1 MKKWKMKHK
10 RKLTLPIVLML
21 AGLLVFSAMAP
32 ATCIQDA
39 RDRFPGIS
47 YIGER
52 VKEMIQDTT
61 AIKDEA
67 ETITGVWTFSTNPV
81 INEIDLDDDEYIK
94 IGTSDDW
101 IIYAAS
107 PGTSLYIKPAADDQT
122 IYIGYPGYL
131 SATTQYSVDIVW
143 TANASDE
150 TVTFDAGASK
160 ITLTNVSLE
169 LGTGASFSISADDIQ
184 DSEVADDLTIDGGS
198 VDDSA
203 IGGSTPSTGAFTDL
217 DATGTVTIS
226 SASVTIT
233 ATAIELLN
241 DDWQNDE
248 VADDLTINGGTVD
261 NTIIGG
267 TTAASATF
275 TDVHLTGDST
285 FDGHSDGRVF
295 LANVFQYSAPG
306 TDWTPKRQGAYLA
319 ADKSAKNVW
328 IPLNF
333 LKIGDEIVSYKLVG
347 DAVETNALTVDCGL
361 YSVNL
366 ANPLTTTAITD
377 GTIAQITVD
386 GDFDVEAD
394 CEDTT
399 VTTDCM
405 YILEITATTTTSD
418 TVTIIGAE
426 VTINRKL

>member
-1 MKKWKMKHK
+1 MKRWKMKHK

-21 AGLLVFSAMAP
+21 AGLLVFSGVTP
-32 ATCIQDA
+32 ASLIQDA
-39 RDRFPGIS
+39 RDKIPGIS

-52 VKEMIQDTT
+52 VKEMIETAC

-248 VADDLTINGGTVD
+248 VADDLTIDGGTVD
-261 NTIIGG
+261 DSIIGA

-295 LANVFQYSAPG
+295 HANTFVCPVPATEWKPELSGAGLPNSQTGALAF
-306 TDWTPKRQGAYLA
+306 
-319 ADKSAKNVW
+319 
-328 IPLNF
+328 IPLDF
-333 LKIGDEIVSYKLVG
+333 LKTGDEIVSYAIIGDIQTGGTFDSVLYKIVAG
-347 DAVETNALTVDCGL
+347 DA
-361 YSVNL
+361 
-366 ANPLTTTAITD
+366 PTTTAITGGAIATQSGD
-377 GTIAQITVD
+377 GN
-386 GDFDVEAD
+386 FDVEATLSSV
-394 CEDTT
+394 ETT
-399 VTTDCM
+399 VTDTM
-405 YILEITATTTTSD
+405 YTIQISGTTGGSD
-418 TVTIIGAE
+418 VIVIVGAE
-426 VTINRKL
+426 VTVNRKL